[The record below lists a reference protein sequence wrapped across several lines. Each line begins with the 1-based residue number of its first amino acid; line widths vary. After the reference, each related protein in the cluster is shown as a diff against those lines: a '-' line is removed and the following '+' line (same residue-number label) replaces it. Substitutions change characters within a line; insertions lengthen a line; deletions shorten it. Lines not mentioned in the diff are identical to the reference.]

1 MNYDDYFKE
10 DEEEYILEITRD
22 RNKLAERDNLQ
33 RNALKL
39 ISEQLEKG
47 LKEKK
52 NAGHRLENINNIVKQ
67 LNQNLKQIR

>member
-10 DEEEYILEITRD
+10 DEEDYILEITRD
-22 RNKLAERDNLQ
+22 RNKLAERDSLQ

-52 NAGHRLENINNIVKQ
+52 NAGYRLENINNIIKK
-67 LNQNLKQIR
+67 LNQDLKQIR

>member
-52 NAGHRLENINNIVKQ
+52 NAGYRLENINNIIKR
-67 LNQNLKQIR
+67 LNQDLKQIR